1 MGLITHTDHQRPL
14 GARQRRYNG
23 LKTTTQAQGRYYIKR
38 ETTPAIFYYYK
49 KKREN
54 KSLLYIFRPA
64 QRNAERQIPK
74 LI

>member
-38 ETTPAIFYYYK
+38 ETTPAIFYYY
-49 KKREN
+49 
-54 KSLLYIFRPA
+54 LLYIFRPA